1 MTDTNPKENR
11 TRRIQVRLTESE
23 YKTADGIAE
32 KCGLTMSRYV
42 RKVITGHHPKA
53 RMTQREADAIAAL
66 NDARGELVHVKNA
79 LNTRNQEERR
89 RLFRSDDFMR
99 YWLQKVDTLMER
111 WNNIIES
118 LSR

>member
-11 TRRIQVRLTESE
+11 TRRIQVRLTEAE

-79 LNTRNQEERR
+79 LKTR
-89 RLFRSDDFMR
+89 MR